1 MKTGLEPKNNE
12 GTGRKS
18 TAMHFWKLL
27 PGEGLG
33 MRKYLRKVL
42 YREYIPDVGVE
53 NISRSSDIEQIGQS
67 QSRLA
72 TSGSLEHTVALLEND
87 GIPLT
92 SVPSLKAHYS
102 RIISLHFLNSKLKCL
117 FHFYSRLSLFPTSP
131 FPRSSVV

>member
-18 TAMHFWKLL
+18 TAMQGLSVENCFWKLL

-42 YREYIPDVGVE
+42 YREYILDVDVE

-72 TSGSLEHTVALLEND
+72 KPGSLEHTVALLEND
-87 GIPLT
+87 GIPFT
-92 SVPSLKAHYS
+92 SVPSLEAHYS
-102 RIISLHFLNSKLKCL
+102 RIISLP
-117 FHFYSRLSLFPTSP
+117 LSQLQT
-131 FPRSSVV
+131 